1 MAPTE
6 AAILENYLL
15 LPARLPSI
23 ISLQEFTSLF
33 PKSQQSSPQI
43 RSLYRDLQ
51 QQRSALVDDVADS
64 IEAEVRGVSRTL
76 RRELVRAR
84 AEAEHEERDDEIE
97 IERALFGP
105 TSNLIASKPHHLMT
119 ILPDMETAVAD
130 IEAEIKKLEEEEAAL
145 LESVKQ
151 TVGGLSDLRYGR
163 LSNPK
168 LRTES
173 LEALQAMQDVCAR
186 RNET

>member
-6 AAILENYLL
+6 ASILENYLL

-23 ISLQEFTSLF
+23 ISLQEFTALF
-33 PKSQQSSPQI
+33 PKTQQSSPHI

-51 QQRSALVDDVADS
+51 QQRNAAVDEVADN
-64 IEAEVRGVSRTL
+64 IDAEARGVSRSL

-84 AEAEHEERDDEIE
+84 LEAEHEERDDEIE

-105 TSNLIASKPHHLMT
+105 TSNLVSAKPHHLMT
-119 ILPDMETAVAD
+119 ILPEMEAAVAD
-130 IEAEIKKLEEEEAAL
+130 MEAEIKKLEEDEAAL
-145 LESVKQ
+145 LKSVKQ
-151 TVGGLSDLRYGR
+151 TVGSLSDLRYGR
-163 LSNPK
+163 LGNTK

-173 LEALQAMQDVCAR
+173 LEALRTMQDVCTR
-186 RNET
+186 GT